1 MKDFEKDRIFFAS
14 GNLIKVHIGIV
25 NFIITVEMVEHLTD
39 TCAQNGITKPY
50 NLWSQCKMFEQKLT
64 KKNQQWNSMLYIV
77 TKSPVKDSVAWKVS
91 TNFQPIRKWMWNF
104 EII

>member
-1 MKDFEKDRIFFAS
+1 MACLSFGSGWVCADKLFNLTLPMKDFEKDRIFFVS

-50 NLWSQCKMFEQKLT
+50 NL
-64 KKNQQWNSMLYIV
+64 
-77 TKSPVKDSVAWKVS
+77 
-91 TNFQPIRKWMWNF
+91 
-104 EII
+104 